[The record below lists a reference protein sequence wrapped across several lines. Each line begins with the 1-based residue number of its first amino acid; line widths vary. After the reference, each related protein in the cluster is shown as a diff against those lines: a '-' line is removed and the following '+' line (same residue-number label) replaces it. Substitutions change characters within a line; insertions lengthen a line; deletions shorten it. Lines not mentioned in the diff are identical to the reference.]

1 MKKIKFY
8 RVLIL
13 CVLGIFLVSAS
24 TVYEARV
31 VSSKFDRSTAL
42 ADTIV
47 EETFAA
53 PAWADTIK
61 NPIGN
66 SPEVIA
72 KGEEIYN
79 LYCFVCHGETGF
91 GDGAAG
97 GAMGVKPANFH
108 DPKFSK
114 QKDGAIFWKL
124 TNGKGNMPPF
134 KEILKEDQR
143 WQLIAYLK
151 EFGKKQ

>member
-1 MKKIKFY
+1 MKKIRFY
-8 RVLIL
+8 GVLLLSGLGVFIL
-13 CVLGIFLVSAS
+13 SSSTDYNSAITRS
-24 TVYEARV
+24 AFEHP
-31 VSSKFDRSTAL
+31 SSLIDIASQDSF
-42 ADTIV
+42 V
-47 EETFAA
+47 A

-61 NPIGN
+61 NPVGN

-79 LYCFVCHGETGF
+79 LYCFACHGETGL

-97 GAMGVKPANFH
+97 GAMDVKPANFH

-114 QKDGAIFWKL
+114 QKDGAIYWKL

-134 KEILKEDQR
+134 KEILKDDQR
-143 WQLIAYLK
+143 WQLVAYLK

>member
-8 RVLIL
+8 SVL
-13 CVLGIFLVSAS
+13 VLSGVGIFILSAS
-24 TVYEARV
+24 TNYNSAIVRSKGNSSSASPDTV
-31 VSSKFDRSTAL
+31 VQEPF
-42 ADTIV
+42 V
-47 EETFAA
+47 A

-61 NPIGN
+61 NPIGT
-66 SPEVIA
+66 SPEIIA

-79 LYCFVCHGETGF
+79 LYCFACHGETGY

-114 QKDGAIFWKL
+114 QKDGTIFWKL

-134 KEILKEDQR
+134 KEILKEEQR

-151 EFGKKQ
+151 EFGKQK

>member
-1 MKKIKFY
+1 MKKIRFY
-8 RVLIL
+8 GVLVLCGAGTFIL
-13 CVLGIFLVSAS
+13 SSSTNYSTKTGSQLSNSANI
-24 TVYEARV
+24 T
-31 VSSKFDRSTAL
+31 
-42 ADTIV
+42 DTITQEPFV
-47 EETFAA
+47 A
-53 PAWADTIK
+53 PAWADTIR
-61 NPIGN
+61 NPIGS
-66 SPEVIA
+66 SPEIIA

-79 LYCFVCHGETGF
+79 LYCFACHGETGY

-114 QKDGAIFWKL
+114 QKDGTIFWKL

-134 KEILKEDQR
+134 KEILKEEQR

-151 EFGKKQ
+151 EFGKQK

>member
-8 RVLIL
+8 GVL
-13 CVLGIFLVSAS
+13 VLSGVGIFILSAS
-24 TVYEARV
+24 TNYNSSV
-31 VSSKFDRSTAL
+31 VGSKVNSSSAL
-42 ADTIV
+42 SDTV
-47 EETFAA
+47 VKESFVA

-61 NPIGN
+61 NPIGT
-66 SPEVIA
+66 SPEIIA

-79 LYCFVCHGETGF
+79 LYCFACHGETGY

-114 QKDGAIFWKL
+114 QKDGTIFWKL

-134 KEILKEDQR
+134 KEILKEEQR

-151 EFGKKQ
+151 EFGKQK

>member
-1 MKKIKFY
+1 MKKIRFY
-8 RVLIL
+8 GVLVL
-13 CVLGIFLVSAS
+13 SGLGIFILSSSTDYNSALV
-24 TVYEARV
+24 R
-31 VSSKFDRSTAL
+31 SKTNSLPFM
-42 ADTIV
+42 ADTVAQESFI
-47 EETFAA
+47 A

-72 KGEEIYN
+72 KGEELYN
-79 LYCFVCHGETGF
+79 LYCFACHGETGF
-91 GDGAAG
+91 GDGPAG

-114 QKDGAIFWKL
+114 QKDGSIFWKL

-151 EFGKKQ
+151 EFGKKK

>member
-1 MKKIKFY
+1 MRKIRFY
-8 RVLIL
+8 GVLVL
-13 CVLGIFLVSAS
+13 SGLGIFILSAS
-24 TVYEARV
+24 TDYKKRGTG
-31 VSSKFDRSTAL
+31 SKTSLSTTL
-42 ADTIV
+42 ADTV
-47 EETFAA
+47 AQEAFVA

-61 NPIGN
+61 NPLGN
-66 SPEVIA
+66 SPEAIA
-72 KGEEIYN
+72 KGEEMYN
-79 LYCFVCHGETGF
+79 LYCFACHGETGY

-134 KEILKEDQR
+134 KEILKEEQR

-151 EFGKKQ
+151 EFGKQK

>member
-1 MKKIKFY
+1 MLSGIAIF
-8 RVLIL
+8 IL
-13 CVLGIFLVSAS
+13 SSSTNYNSQSGSSQAGVSRD
-24 TVYEARV
+24 TVKQEPFV
-31 VSSKFDRSTAL
+31 
-42 ADTIV
+42 
-47 EETFAA
+47 A

-61 NPIGN
+61 NPIGT
-66 SPEVIA
+66 SPEIIA

-79 LYCFVCHGETGF
+79 LYCFACHGETGY

-114 QKDGAIFWKL
+114 QKDGTIFWKL
-124 TNGKGNMPPF
+124 SNGKGNMPPF
-134 KEILKEDQR
+134 KEILKEEQR

-151 EFGKKQ
+151 EFGKQK

>member
-1 MKKIKFY
+1 MKKIRFY
-8 RVLIL
+8 GVLLLSGLGVFIL
-13 CVLGIFLVSAS
+13 SSSTDYNSAI
-24 TVYEARV
+24 T
-31 VSSKFDRSTAL
+31 RSAFEQPSAL
-42 ADTIV
+42 IDIASQDSFV
-47 EETFAA
+47 A

-79 LYCFVCHGETGF
+79 LYCFACHGETGL

-97 GAMGVKPANFH
+97 GAMDVKPANFH

-114 QKDGAIFWKL
+114 QKDGAIYWKL

-134 KEILKEDQR
+134 KEILKDDQR
-143 WQLIAYLK
+143 WQLVAYLK

>member
-1 MKKIKFY
+1 MKKIRFY
-8 RVLIL
+8 GVL
-13 CVLGIFLVSAS
+13 VFSGLGIFILSAS
-24 TVYEARV
+24 TDYKTTAAA
-31 VSSKFDRSTAL
+31 SKIDRSAAF
-42 ADTIV
+42 ADTV
-47 EETFAA
+47 AQESFAA

-79 LYCFVCHGETGF
+79 LYCFACHGETGY

-114 QKDGAIFWKL
+114 QTDGAMFWKL

-143 WQLIAYLK
+143 WALIAYLK
-151 EFGKKQ
+151 EFGKKK

>member
-1 MKKIKFY
+1 MKKIRFY
-8 RVLIL
+8 GVLVLSVAGVFIL
-13 CVLGIFLVSAS
+13 SSSTKYNSAVTGS
-24 TVYEARV
+24 EAY
-31 VSSKFDRSTAL
+31 RSL
-42 ADTIV
+42 SVADTTAQEPFV
-47 EETFAA
+47 A

-61 NPIGN
+61 NPIGS

-79 LYCFVCHGETGF
+79 LYCFACHGETGF

-97 GAMGVKPANFH
+97 GALGVKPANFH

-114 QKDGAIFWKL
+114 QADGTIFWKL
-124 TNGKGNMPPF
+124 SNGKGNMPPF
-134 KEILKEDQR
+134 KELLKEDQR

-151 EFGKKQ
+151 EFGKQK

>member
-1 MKKIKFY
+1 MRKIRFY
-8 RVLIL
+8 GL
-13 CVLGIFLVSAS
+13 SAS
-24 TVYEARV
+24 TDYKKRGAW
-31 VSSKFDRSTAL
+31 SKTSLSTTL
-42 ADTIV
+42 ADTV
-47 EETFAA
+47 AQEAFVA

-72 KGEEIYN
+72 KGEEMYN
-79 LYCFVCHGETGF
+79 LYCFACHGETGY

-134 KEILKEDQR
+134 KEILKEEQR

-151 EFGKKQ
+151 EFGKQK